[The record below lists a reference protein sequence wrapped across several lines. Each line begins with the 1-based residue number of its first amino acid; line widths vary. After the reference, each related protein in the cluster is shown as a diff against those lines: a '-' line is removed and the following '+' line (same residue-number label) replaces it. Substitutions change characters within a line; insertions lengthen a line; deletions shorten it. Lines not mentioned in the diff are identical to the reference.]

1 MKSHLNNDDE
11 EEEKKT
17 DIKSKSS
24 SLHHHHH
31 QHESSSHLEETAKL
45 SLDET
50 IKDEEEQIFV
60 TQSSRSSSISKSFI
74 NRAIDSNAVIAFMS
88 FITTYAIY
96 GDDVRILAFDPGADP
111 IFIVFSSIAFA
122 LFLIEITL
130 LCWCRNNYLKQP
142 DLVALQELLTLHSWR
157 TRKSTWSWL
166 GEIGKA
172 SQTGS
177 FYFWLDLISTFSM
190 AIEMPWFFQITTG
203 GDDVA
208 GGSTTID
215 STIAGKASMAG
226 AKAANKLRV
235 IRMVRLIRLAK
246 LYKYF
251 STKQSAKMN
260 PSTAVDNNSN
270 SSSIRNVEGGLDIIP
285 PESHVGAEMSD
296 RTTKKVIVGI
306 LIMLLGIPLLQAD
319 EVDYLNEFSMK
330 MTFEHRKFIT
340 LNTPPGIIDEN
351 ELGQWEFSQSLLI
364 DTTDCIDITYNG
376 FEDGLPNDGIIPI
389 DRSRIQDLRVEELD
403 VITISDMD
411 YVRSMTVVFDA
422 TERKREEALLGILLT
437 SFVIVLL
444 GLGMVSFTK
453 DVRNLVI
460 VPIEHMIQLVREI
473 SENPLGKD
481 LSFNLDDKRRKD
493 DGMETTLLIR
503 TISKIAGLMRV
514 GFGEAGADIIGKN
527 LNITQGTDTM
537 NLLGNGRKIH
547 SIFGFCD
554 VRQFTDT
561 TECLQEEVML
571 FVNRIAHILHSIVVQ
586 CDGAA
591 NKNIGDA
598 FLLTWKVDT
607 DKIGTGSYRCED
619 HNYSADKALYSFVKT
634 MIEMTRHEDFLCK
647 FSPRAL
653 SELFERMPG
662 YKCRIGCGLHFGWAI
677 EGAIGSSKKIDASYI
692 SPHVNMSETL
702 ESTTKEYG
710 TSILMS
716 EPFYNLLSPE
726 AIAGCRKVDV
736 NPSLYTYDVD
746 LSVGFDDHHNKRKAI
761 ANQHN
766 HHSKTRFHRKT
777 AISLVDP
784 PPRSRKSTA
793 IHQQQQHNHR
803 QQDVTIR
810 GGGSSGGVNGAGSSA
825 DGLGDLPTIKVSNNF
840 PNIWRKDEDVIR
852 ARSHFSSRQREV
864 WSLGM
869 KAYEDGQ
876 WDVAGKH
883 FSDVLEQSRGKDGPS
898 LYLLKR
904 LKEYNFTAP
913 K

>member
-1 MKSHLNNDDE
+1 MTMANMKKSLDNNDDDN
-11 EEEKKT
+11 
-17 DIKSKSS
+17 DIGSPP
-24 SLHHHHH
+24 H
-31 QHESSSHLEETAKL
+31 QDDVEGDQPNK
-45 SLDET
+45 SLDEAL
-50 IKDEEEQIFV
+50 KEEA
-60 TQSSRSSSISKSFI
+60 SSRLPLNITKSIV
-74 NRAIDSNAVIAFMS
+74 NTAIDSNAAITFMS
-88 FITTYAIY
+88 LITTYAIY
-96 GDDVRILAFDPGADP
+96 GDDVRILAFDPGADDA
-111 IFIVFSSIAFA
+111 FLVLSSLAF
-122 LFLIEITL
+122 LFFFIEISL
-130 LCWCRNNYLKQP
+130 LCWCREKYLQKP
-142 DLVALQELLTLHSWR
+142 DFGAIRELLTIDRWR
-157 TRKSTWSWL
+157 GRKSTWSWL
-166 GEIGKA
+166 CQLGK
-172 SQTGS
+172 SMQTGN

-190 AIEMPWFFQITTG
+190 AIEMSWAIPAAG
-203 GDDVA
+203 PGVA
-208 GGSTTID
+208 ESID
-215 STIAGKASMAG
+215 SSMAGKASIAG
-226 AKAANKLRV
+226 ARAANKLKV
-235 IRMVRLIRLAK
+235 IRMVRLVRLAK

-251 STKQSAKMN
+251 STKQSGSSGSAKN
-260 PSTAVDNNSN
+260 TSTEGGSAATKFEH
-270 SSSIRNVEGGLDIIP
+270 SSGGSGLDISP

-306 LIMLLGIPLLQAD
+306 LLMLLGIPLLQAE

-330 MTFEHRKFIT
+330 MAFVHRCEVMS
-340 LNTPPGIIDEN
+340 LPEPGDDGYDELV
-351 ELGQWEFSQSLLI
+351 EQWQYSEALLI
-364 DTTDCIDITYNG
+364 DTTDCIDITYSG
-376 FEDGLPNDGIIPI
+376 FDDGLPNYATIPK
-389 DRSRIQDLRVEELD
+389 DRSRVEDLRVEELD
-403 VITISDMD
+403 VITISDPS
-411 YVRSMTVVFDA
+411 YVHSMTAIFDA
-422 TERKREEALLGILLT
+422 SERKREEALLGVLLT

-481 LSFNLDDKRRKD
+481 LTLKVDDKKHKD

-527 LNITQGTDTM
+527 LNITQGMDTM

-598 FLLTWKVDT
+598 FLLTWKVNAN
-607 DKIGTGSYRCED
+607 KLNGSCKD

-653 SELFERMPG
+653 SELYERMPG

-702 ESTTKEYG
+702 ESATKQYG

-726 AIAGCRKVDV
+726 AIAGCRKVDTLKKRE
-736 NPSLYTYDVD
+736 SDSATGLYTYDVD
-746 LSVGFDDHHNKRKAI
+746 LGVGFLLPETKEPL
-761 ANQHN
+761 
-766 HHSKTRFHRKT
+766 KTRRLPHHRKT
-777 AISLVDP
+777 TFTLV
-784 PPRSRKSTA
+784 
-793 IHQQQQHNHR
+793 HR
-803 QQDVTIR
+803 QKEEADASVKGRQ
-810 GGGSSGGVNGAGSSA
+810 SS
-825 DGLGDLPTIKVSNNF
+825 GLGDLPAINISNNF
-840 PNIWRKDEDVIR
+840 PRIWTADNDVVRVR
-852 ARSHFSSRQREV
+852 AHFTDKQRQI
-864 WSLGM
+864 WGLGM
-869 KAYEDGQ
+869 DAFE
-876 WDVAGKH
+876 AGKWDIAKIH
-883 FSDVLEQSRGKDGPS
+883 FNNVLVDSGGTDGPS
-898 LYLLKR
+898 QYLLGRMK
-904 LKEYNFTAP
+904 KHNFCAP
-913 K
+913 DSWQGYWT